1 MKRLVLILGSLAL
14 LAAEG
19 AAAVIE
25 FTGLDL
31 SIPDGS
37 SSGLVNSQTITP
49 GQASGS
55 ITGLKV
61 RLDIGGVAPGGA
73 FNGDLYA
80 TLQHA
85 SGAFAVLLNRPGRTD
100 ADPWGYGDNGLSVTF
115 DDSGAAPD
123 IHTYQVT
130 LGGSAG
136 GPVTGVWGSD
146 GRAVDPGVVTGA
158 APRLARLT
166 AFTGV
171 EASGEWTLFLA
182 DLELGGEARLEGW
195 GIEFVFAPIP
205 EPPAFALAAGLGLA
219 GFLPRLRGRRIAAIR
234 GRRLQAPDRARDG

>member
-146 GRAVDPGVVTGA
+146 GRAVDPGVVTDA
-158 APRLARLT
+158 APRLALLT
-166 AFTGV
+166 DFAAI
-171 EASGEWTLFLA
+171 EASGRWTLFLA
-182 DLELGGEARLEGW
+182 DLDPGGQSRLDAW
-195 GIEFVFAPIP
+195 GLEFAFTPIP
-205 EPPAFALAAGLGLA
+205 ESPAFSLGASLGLGALLL
-219 GFLPRLRGRRIAAIR
+219 FLGRS
-234 GRRLQAPDRARDG
+234 RRNA